1 MDIYKFYNEIGWK
14 KNKIN
19 SIDAQLFEDL
29 RPCAKNYVSKCR
41 KKIKKYIP
49 KKGTNLLDFASGPI
63 QYDEYLSYSKNFN
76 KRHCV
81 DFSKTAIKE
90 ARRKIKKKGKYYC
103 KDFLKINFKK
113 NFFDCVISLHTIYHI
128 NKKDQKKTVEKM
140 IDITK
145 KGKPIIIVYSN
156 PNTLVSKIKNVLK
169 FNNRNIKDKKLLY
182 FYCHPLNWWKQ
193 FNDKASVEVFIWRS
207 FSSQHQK
214 IIFPDNYIGKL
225 MFDLLF
231 FFENKFS
238 KFFSK
243 NFQYPIILLTKK

>member
-90 ARRKIKKKGKYYC
+90 ARRKIKY
-103 KDFLKINFKK
+103 
-113 NFFDCVISLHTIYHI
+113 
-128 NKKDQKKTVEKM
+128 E
-140 IDITK
+140 
-145 KGKPIIIVYSN
+145 
-156 PNTLVSKIKNVLK
+156 
-169 FNNRNIKDKKLLY
+169 R
-182 FYCHPLNWWKQ
+182 
-193 FNDKASVEVFIWRS
+193 
-207 FSSQHQK
+207 
-214 IIFPDNYIGKL
+214 
-225 MFDLLF
+225 
-231 FFENKFS
+231 
-238 KFFSK
+238 
-243 NFQYPIILLTKK
+243 

>member
-29 RPCAKNYVSKCR
+29 RPSAKKYVSKCR
-41 KKIKKYIP
+41 RKIKKYIP

-90 ARRKIKKKGKYYC
+90 ARSKIKKKGKYYC

-128 NKKDQKKTVEKM
+128 NKNDQKKTVEKM

-156 PNTLVSKIKNVLK
+156 PNTLISKIKNVVK
-169 FNNRNIKDKKLLY
+169 FNNKNMKDKKLLY
-182 FYCHPLNWWKQ
+182 FYCHPLNWWQQ